1 MKNFLIAFGFL
12 FLTIVSCEN
21 DDFCAEEPTPR
32 LIISF
37 YDKDDPETHKELPI
51 FVWADKKDSIYKLK
65 IVDSILVPLN
75 TGSNSVIYKLS
86 TTNIVD
92 QLDLSYI
99 TEDIFVSESCGYK
112 SIFKNLTIDA
122 STNNWISSIEVSN
135 STIENETTAHVK
147 VYH

>member
-1 MKNFLIAFGFL
+1 MKNYLIAFGIL
-12 FLTIVSCEN
+12 FLAIVSCEN
-21 DDFCAEEPTPR
+21 DDFCSEETTPR
-32 LIISF
+32 LVISF
-37 YDKDDPETHKELPI
+37 YDKDDPETYKQVPI
-51 FVWADKKDSIYKLK
+51 YVWADKKDSIYKLK

-92 QLDLSYI
+92 QLDFSYI
-99 TEDIFVSESCGYK
+99 TEDVYVSKPCGYK

-122 STNNWISSIEVSN
+122 STNNWINSIEISN
-135 STIENETTAHVK
+135 STIENETIAHVK